1 MAAGDAASRPGK
13 GAKARRRV
21 PSPPDSRSI
30 IMIAST
36 LWSPSR
42 GPSSEMIETSA
53 LASYDCRMNDTPP
66 KIAEIGR
73 DKWVDCYGKVDRIG
87 PIVRFLGGTYHGTC
101 S

>member
-1 MAAGDAASRPGK
+1 MQYL
-13 GAKARRRV
+13 
-21 PSPPDSRSI
+21 SI
-30 IMIAST
+30 IMN
-36 LWSPSR
+36 LPRFWSSSR
-42 GPSSEMIETSA
+42 SPSSEMTEMGT
-53 LASYDCRMNDTPP
+53 LASYVCRMNDTPP